1 MDIIR
6 HEIDF
11 LLTSEILSGTGMNL
25 NKFQVGNIFRYFVK
39 TDFDKHPLKACQAGT
54 PDVLCGRS
62 PLDLARID
70 KWLISRFAASF
81 GLF

>member
-1 MDIIR
+1 M
-6 HEIDF
+6 
-11 LLTSEILSGTGMNL
+11 SGTGIIL
-25 NKFQVGNIFRYFVK
+25 NQFQVGNIFRCFVN

-54 PDVLCGRS
+54 PDVLCGGS
-62 PLDLARID
+62 PLDLARIWFRAMRTKID

>member
-11 LLTSEILSGTGMNL
+11 LLRLRLCLAIGMNL

-70 KWLISRFAASF
+70 KWLISRFAARI